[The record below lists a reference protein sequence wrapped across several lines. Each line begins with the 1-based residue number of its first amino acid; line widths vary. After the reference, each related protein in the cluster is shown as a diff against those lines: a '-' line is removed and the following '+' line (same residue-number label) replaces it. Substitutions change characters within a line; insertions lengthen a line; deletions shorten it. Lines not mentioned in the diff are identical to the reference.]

1 MSFVDYIF
9 IPFMLLSI
17 ILYFLVP
24 MKWRWMILLVSSLA
38 FYCSWGVALLPFAAG
53 AVFLAWGTALW
64 MERQYTNLDIQI
76 KEGLWNDKAE
86 LARQRKK
93 VKNRCKY
100 ALWVAVAVLVLI
112 LAASKV
118 HWISIGA
125 PLGISYYT
133 MSLIGYMA
141 DVYWRKEKAEHN
153 YFSLLLFAVYF
164 PKILEGPISKHR
176 LVSAQLRE
184 GHAFDYQRLCFGL
197 QRVLW
202 GYFKK
207 LVIAD
212 RLNILVSTVFA
223 DYESYHGA
231 VFVVA
236 AIFGAFQLYCD
247 FSGCMDIALGISEV
261 FGITIEENF
270 SRPFFSKSAAEFWR
284 RWHITLGVWF
294 KDYIYMPLVISPRL
308 MSISGKIRKKFGK
321 RAGKALVT
329 VIPLMAVWILTG
341 VWHGTGW
348 NYVVWGLYW
357 GGIIIVSAVYEP
369 ELSKIPGLLHFDTK
383 TRRWRFFQMAR
394 TFCLFV
400 GSRLLTIPAD
410 LNITWYVIVKIFR
423 KFAPWELM
431 DGTLYTLGLD
441 RPNFI
446 LAILALVLLLYV
458 SKREEEG
465 ISFRIKIAGL
475 PLVYRWILYYGAILA
490 VLIFGIYGAGYD
502 AGSFVYM
509 NY

>member
-9 IPFMLLSI
+9 IPFMFLAV
-17 ILYFLVP
+17 ILYFQVP
-24 MKWRWMILLVSSLA
+24 MKWRWVMLLAVSLV
-38 FYCSWGVALLPFAAG
+38 FYCSWGIALLPFVTC
-53 AVFLAWGTALW
+53 AVLLAWAASLW
-64 MERQYTNLDIQI
+64 MERQYNHLDEQ
-76 KEGLWNDKAE
+76 LKAGIWSDRAE
-86 LARQRKK
+86 QGRQRQK

-100 ALWVAVAVLVLI
+100 VLWLTAAILVAI
-112 LAASKV
+112 LAASKM
-118 HWISIGA
+118 HWISIGV

-176 LVSAQLRE
+176 LVAEQLRE
-184 GHAFDYQRLCFGL
+184 GHAFDYQRFCFGL

-207 LVIAD
+207 LAIAD
-212 RLNILVSTVFA
+212 RLNILVSTVFT

-231 VFVVA
+231 AFVVA
-236 AIFGAFQLYCD
+236 AVFGAFQLYCD

-270 SRPFFSKSAAEFWR
+270 NRPFFSKTAAEFWR

-308 MSISGKIRKKFGK
+308 IRGSGKIRKKCGK
-321 RAGKALVT
+321 RAGKAFVT
-329 VIPLMAVWILTG
+329 VIPLLTVWILTG

-348 NYVVWGLYW
+348 NYVAWGLYW
-357 GGIIIVSAVYEP
+357 GGIIIVSTVFEP
-369 ELSKIPGLLHFDTK
+369 ELLKLTRLLRIDTK
-383 TRRWRFFQMAR
+383 TRGWQLFQTVR

-400 GSRLLTIPAD
+400 GSRLLTIPTD
-410 LNITWYVIVKIFR
+410 LNITWYVLRRIFK
-423 KFAPWELM
+423 KFAPWELV
-431 DGTLYTLGLD
+431 DGTLYTLGLE
-441 RPNFI
+441 RPDFI
-446 LAILALVLLLYV
+446 FAILALVLLFYV
-458 SKREEEG
+458 SKKEEEG
-465 ISFRIKIAGL
+465 FSFRERIAKL
-475 PLVYRWILYYGAILA
+475 PLVCRWIVYYGAILA
-490 VLIFGIYGAGYD
+490 VLIFGVYGAGYN
-502 AGSFVYM
+502 AAAFVYM

>member
-9 IPFMLLSI
+9 IPFLFLTI
-17 ILYFLVP
+17 VLYFLVP
-24 MKWRWMILLVSSLA
+24 LKWRWILLLVNSLA
-38 FYCSWGVALLPFAAG
+38 FYCSWGIALLPFVAG
-53 AVFLAWGTALW
+53 AVLLSWGTAW
-64 MERQYTNLDIQI
+64 WTERQYIHLDEQ
-76 KEGLWNDKAE
+76 LKAGSWSDRTE
-86 LARQRKK
+86 QGRQRQK

-100 ALWVAVAVLVLI
+100 VLWVTVAILVLI
-112 LAASKV
+112 LAASKM
-118 HWISIGA
+118 HWIGIGV

-176 LVSAQLRE
+176 LVAEQLRE
-184 GHAFDYQRLCFGL
+184 GHTFDYQRFCFGL

-212 RLNILVSTVFA
+212 RLNILVSNVFT
-223 DYESYHGA
+223 DYENYQGA
-231 VFVVA
+231 VFLVA

-247 FSGCMDIALGISEV
+247 FSGCMDIALGISEI

-270 SRPFFSKSAAEFWR
+270 KRPFFSKTAAEFWR
-284 RWHITLGVWF
+284 RWHISLGVWF

-308 MSISGKIRKKFGK
+308 MKISGKIRKKCGK
-321 RAGKALVT
+321 RAGKAFIT
-329 VIPLMAVWILTG
+329 VIPLLVVWILTG

-357 GGIIIVSAVYEP
+357 GSIIIISNVFEP
-369 ELSKIPGLLHFDTK
+369 ELSKIPELLHLDTK
-383 TRRWRFFQMAR
+383 TRTWRLFQTLR

-400 GSRLLTIPAD
+400 GSRLLTLPAD
-410 LNITWYVIVKIFR
+410 LSITWYAIRKIFR
-423 KFAPWELM
+423 KFAPWELV
-431 DGTLYTLGLD
+431 DGTLYTLGLE
-441 RPNFI
+441 RPEFI
-446 LAILALVLLLYV
+446 LVILALLLLLYV
-458 SKREEEG
+458 SKKEEEG
-465 ISFRIKIAGL
+465 VSLRVRIAGL
-475 PLVYRWILYYGAILA
+475 PVVYRWIVYYGAILA
-490 VLIFGIYGAGYD
+490 VMIFGIYGAGYN
-502 AGSFVYM
+502 AGAFVYM

>member
-9 IPFMLLSI
+9 VPFLFLTI

-24 MKWRWMILLVSSLA
+24 LKWRWILLLINSLV
-38 FYCSWGVALLPFAAG
+38 FYCSWGIALLPFVAG
-53 AVFLAWGTALW
+53 AVLLSWGTAWW
-64 MERQYTNLDIQI
+64 MERQYRHLDEQ
-76 KEGLWNDKAE
+76 LKAGIWSDRAE
-86 LARQRKK
+86 QGRQRQK

-100 ALWVAVAVLVLI
+100 VLWITVAILVLI
-112 LAASKV
+112 LAASKM
-118 HWISIGA
+118 HWISIGV

-176 LVSAQLRE
+176 LVAEQLKE
-184 GHAFDYQRLCFGL
+184 GRAFDYRRFCFGL

-212 RLNILVSTVFA
+212 RLNILVSNVFT
-223 DYESYHGA
+223 DYENYHGA

-247 FSGCMDIALGISEV
+247 FSGCMDIALGISEI

-270 SRPFFSKSAAEFWR
+270 NRPFFSKTAAEFWR

-308 MSISGKIRKKFGK
+308 MNISGKIRKKFGK
-321 RAGKALVT
+321 REGKAFIT
-329 VIPLMAVWILTG
+329 IIPLMTVWILTG

-357 GGIIIVSAVYEP
+357 GSIIIISTVWEP
-369 ELSKIPGLLHFDTK
+369 ELMKLPQLLHLNTE
-383 TRRWRFFQMAR
+383 TRMWRLFQTLR

-400 GSRLLTIPAD
+400 GSRLLTLPAD
-410 LNITWYVIVKIFR
+410 LSITWYVLKRITR
-423 KFAPWELM
+423 KFAPWELL
-431 DGTLYTLGLD
+431 DGTLYTLGLE
-441 RPNFI
+441 RPEFI
-446 LAILALVLLLYV
+446 LVILALLLLYYV
-458 SKREEEG
+458 SKKEEEG
-465 ISFRIKIAGL
+465 VSLRARIAKL
-475 PLVYRWILYYGAILA
+475 PVAYRWAVYYGTILA
-490 VLIFGIYGAGYD
+490 VMIFGIYGAGYN
-502 AGSFVYM
+502 AGAFVYM

>member
-9 IPFMLLSI
+9 VPFLFLTI

-24 MKWRWMILLVSSLA
+24 LKWRWILLLVNSLV
-38 FYCSWGVALLPFAAG
+38 FYCSWGIALLPFAAG
-53 AVFLAWGTALW
+53 AVLLSWGTALW
-64 MERQYTNLDIQI
+64 MERQYLHLDEQ
-76 KEGLWNDKAE
+76 LKAGIWSDRAE
-86 LARQRKK
+86 QGRQRQK

-100 ALWVAVAVLVLI
+100 VLWFTVAILVLI
-112 LAASKV
+112 LAASKM
-118 HWISIGA
+118 HWISIGV

-176 LVSAQLRE
+176 LVAEQLKE
-184 GHAFDYQRLCFGL
+184 GHTFDYRRFCFGL

-212 RLNILVSTVFA
+212 RLNILVGNVFT
-223 DYESYHGA
+223 DYENYHGA
-231 VFVVA
+231 IFLVA

-247 FSGCMDIALGISEV
+247 FSGCMDIALGISEI

-270 SRPFFSKSAAEFWR
+270 NRPFFSKTAAEFWR
-284 RWHITLGVWF
+284 RWHISLGVWF

-308 MSISGKIRKKFGK
+308 MKLSGKIRKKCGK
-321 RAGKALVT
+321 RAGKAFIT
-329 VIPLMAVWILTG
+329 VIPLLAVWILTG

-357 GGIIIVSAVYEP
+357 GSIMIISTIWEP
-369 ELSKIPGLLHFDTK
+369 ELMKLPHLLHLNTE
-383 TRRWRFFQMAR
+383 TRMWRLFQTLR

-400 GSRLLTIPAD
+400 GSRLLTLPAD
-410 LNITWYVIVKIFR
+410 LSITWYALKRITR
-423 KFAPWELM
+423 KFAPWELL

-441 RPNFI
+441 RPEFI
-446 LAILALVLLLYV
+446 LVILALLLLYYV
-458 SKREEEG
+458 SKKEEEG
-465 ISFRIKIAGL
+465 VSLRARIAKL
-475 PLVYRWILYYGAILA
+475 PVAYRWAVYYGTILA
-490 VLIFGIYGAGYD
+490 VMIFGIYGAGYN
-502 AGSFVYM
+502 AGAFVYM

>member
-9 IPFMLLSI
+9 VPFLFLTI

-24 MKWRWMILLVSSLA
+24 LKWRWILLLINSLV
-38 FYCSWGVALLPFAAG
+38 FYCSWGIALLPFVAG
-53 AVFLAWGTALW
+53 AVLLSWGTAWW
-64 MERQYTNLDIQI
+64 MERQYRHLDEQ
-76 KEGLWNDKAE
+76 LKAGIWSDRAE
-86 LARQRKK
+86 QGRQRQK

-100 ALWVAVAVLVLI
+100 VLWITVAILVLI
-112 LAASKV
+112 LAASKM
-118 HWISIGA
+118 HWISIGV

-176 LVSAQLRE
+176 LVAEQLKE
-184 GHAFDYQRLCFGL
+184 GRAFDYRRFCFGL

-212 RLNILVSTVFA
+212 RLSILVSNVFT
-223 DYESYHGA
+223 DYENYHGA
-231 VFVVA
+231 VFLVA

-247 FSGCMDIALGISEV
+247 FSGCMDIALGISEI

-270 SRPFFSKSAAEFWR
+270 NRPFFSKTAAEFWR
-284 RWHITLGVWF
+284 RWHISLGVWF

-308 MSISGKIRKKFGK
+308 MKLSGKIRKKCGK
-321 RAGKALVT
+321 RAGKAFIT
-329 VIPLMAVWILTG
+329 VIPLLAVWILTG

-357 GGIIIVSAVYEP
+357 GSIMIISTVWEP
-369 ELSKIPGLLHFDTK
+369 ELMKLPQLLHLNTE
-383 TRRWRFFQMAR
+383 TRRWRLFQTLR

-400 GSRLLTIPAD
+400 GSRLLTLPAD
-410 LNITWYVIVKIFR
+410 LSITWYVLKRITR
-423 KFAPWELM
+423 KFAPWELL
-431 DGTLYTLGLD
+431 DGTLYTLGLE
-441 RPNFI
+441 RPEFI
-446 LAILALVLLLYV
+446 LVILALLLLYYV
-458 SKREEEG
+458 GKKEEEG
-465 ISFRIKIAGL
+465 VSLRARIAKL
-475 PLVYRWILYYGAILA
+475 PVACRWAVYYGTILA
-490 VLIFGIYGAGYD
+490 VMIFGIYGAGYN
-502 AGSFVYM
+502 AGAFVYM